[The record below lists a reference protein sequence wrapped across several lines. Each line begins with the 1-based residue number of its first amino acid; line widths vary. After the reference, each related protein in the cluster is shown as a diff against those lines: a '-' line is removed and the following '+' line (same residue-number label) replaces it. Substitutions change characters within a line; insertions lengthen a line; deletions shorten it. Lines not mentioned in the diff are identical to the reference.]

1 MRSNYASHDHY
12 RTMYTAII
20 LDEEDQA
27 YLKSLT
33 LVAAWDVA
41 WERVCHHSTLH
52 MGPMT
57 PEEKKLA
64 GDAYLVTVD
73 AVGKSQL
80 AVAYRVSHAH
90 NCARH
95 PFVKL
100 DLSGITPHITLL
112 VNRVGGGKPKDSNLI
127 KTWEELPEPIV
138 LKGRLME
145 VD

>member
-1 MRSNYASHDHY
+1 
-12 RTMYTAII
+12 MYTAII

-27 YLKSLT
+27 YLKSLM
-33 LVAAWDVA
+33 ANQDES
-41 WERVCHHSTLH
+41 WERVCHHMTLH

-57 PEEKKLA
+57 PEEKKLD